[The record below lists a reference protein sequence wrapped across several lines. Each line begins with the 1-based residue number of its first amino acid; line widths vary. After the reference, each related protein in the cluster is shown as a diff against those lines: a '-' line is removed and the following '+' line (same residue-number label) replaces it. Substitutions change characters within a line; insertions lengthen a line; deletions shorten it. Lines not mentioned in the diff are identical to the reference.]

1 MDITYR
7 PYIREDSFNT
17 DYSLSRPVPVS
28 EYTPKYLVTKEATD
42 TPEENSVESSIDLSI
57 QETPI
62 EEYQSLVKKPIK
74 KFTSKEEFKSIM
86 TPIYE
91 RLLRQKGLNPT
102 FAKALVAQDGL
113 ESAWGKKPSGLFNF
127 GGIKGKGT
135 VASTRE
141 VINGKD
147 IRLNQEFKDFSSL
160 EDYAN
165 YKINLLNNKR
175 YRAFSG
181 SVNDFASRVARGG
194 YATDPKYQSV
204 LHKMIQNSKLGGILK
219 KLQEG
224 GRIKDRWTDREDIES
239 TQEWMTNWYNKRRHI
254 INKNL
259 WERSSLPKWLQSK
272 TLGYHWLNDRLTSVD
287 TYLYNS
293 GPEEQEEYKQVVN
306 GPLGKLLRYD
316 ISDKLMEN
324 KEGFY
329 NPEDH
334 YLVVKANSKV
344 PVSEIAAH
352 ELAHSTNPYF
362 IIDTIK
368 EYEKR
373 RPIHTIHV
381 SQDDYLDNPAEIYSR
396 LMQFRRHHNIDPT
409 HVFTEKEIEELRD
422 KQTQKIQYG
431 YTFKNNNTGKKV
443 AKVVDK
449 IDFSIYPGSTKDW
462 HLEDATMFRH
472 YKSEGDPDLFN
483 RYNDDFLLFLLNDV
497 AKAPV
502 KKNDNVKSAKL
513 GGIIPK
519 FQNSGKFIPSIE
531 PPKQKSFDRA
541 NKNWQAPKTYSNLDL
556 DIVQQQIG
564 SFEGIKRHLSWYKDP
579 NYAKNGL
586 MLIGHGVS
594 DKLLKEKAP
603 DIYERSLK
611 NELSLDDIKFI
622 DKLAVDSE
630 WQVVKDTAAKYN
642 VDVNKLPENFQSALL
657 HLKYMGAKIGGTLN
671 LLSEYSDYNDPNLVN
686 RWITEQTVFNK
697 DTLRGNWLRYGYIR
711 GLIDGTM
718 PYEQS
723 INKDLPEFQTKWMNY
738 RRP

>member
-1 MDITYR
+1 MDITYKPYLRDNIEINYPLSNSADITSSYR
-7 PYIREDSFNT
+7 PKYTVVKEEIEEEPVESEIKIEEPKPIFNAPKIK
-17 DYSLSRPVPVS
+17 SSSRPS
-28 EYTPKYLVTKEATD
+28 K
-42 TPEENSVESSIDLSI
+42 SFS
-57 QETPI
+57 
-62 EEYQSLVKKPIK
+62 
-74 KFTSKEEFKSIM
+74 SKEEFSKTM

-91 RLLRQKGLNPT
+91 KLLKQKGLNPA

-113 ESAWGKKPSGLFNF
+113 ESAWGQKPSGSFNY

-135 VASTRE
+135 VKNTRE

-147 IRLNQEFKDFSSL
+147 IRLNQEFRDFSSL

-165 YKINLLNNKR
+165 FKINLLNNNR

-204 LHKMIQNSKLGGILK
+204 LQRMIQKSKLGGVLRK
-219 KLQEG
+219 FQEG
-224 GRIKDRWTDREDIES
+224 GRIKDRWTDREDIEA
-239 TQEWMTNWYNKRRHI
+239 TQEWMTNWYDKRRHI

-259 WERSSLPKWLQSK
+259 WDRSSLPKWLQSK

-293 GPEEQEEYKQVVN
+293 GPEEQEEYKKAVN
-306 GPLGKLLRYD
+306 GLINRLAKID
-316 ISDKLMEN
+316 ISDQYMAN
-324 KEGFY
+324 REGVY
-329 NPEDH
+329 NADKH
-334 YLVVKANSKV
+334 YLVVKADSKI
-344 PVSEIAAH
+344 PVNQIAAH

-368 EYEKR
+368 EYEKY
-373 RPIHTIHV
+373 RPIHTMHV
-381 SQDDYLDNPAEIYSR
+381 SPDEYLDNPAEIYSR
-396 LMQFRRHHNIDPT
+396 LMQFRKQHNIDPT
-409 HVFTEKEIEELRD
+409 HVFTKKEIEELRD

-431 YTFKNNNTGKKV
+431 YTFKNRNTGEEIVKI
-443 AKVVDK
+443 VDK
-449 IDFSIYPGSTKDW
+449 IDFSMYPGSTRDW
-462 HLEDATMFRH
+462 HLEDGTMFRY
-472 YKSEGDPDLFN
+472 YKPEGDPDLFN
-483 RYNDDFLLFLLNDV
+483 RYNDNFLLFLLNDV
-497 AKAPV
+497 AKAPIEQ
-502 KKNDNVKSAKL
+502 NDKIKSAKF

-519 FQNSGKFIPSIE
+519 FQDSGKFIPSIL

-541 NKNWQAPKTYSNLDL
+541 NKNWQTPKTYSNLDL

-564 SFEGIKRHLSWYKDP
+564 SFEGVHRNLSWYKDP
-579 NYAKNGL
+579 NYAENGL

-657 HLKYMGAKIGGTLN
+657 HLKYMGVKIGGTLN
-671 LLSEYSDYNDPNLVN
+671 LLSEYSNYRDPNLVN

-718 PYEQS
+718 PYEQP
-723 INKDLPEFQTKWMNY
+723 INKDLPEFQEKWMNY